1 MKEQPL
7 LGVLRHLPI
16 LLLLVLRIPHLLG
29 KNPFLRVVRLLGL
42 GPNRRREVLP
52 LPAVPPVLKEPPLL
66 EHPAFQGK
74 PHLLAGVPILALLAW
89 PKLALVPRPG
99 MLQPVPPSRNRLP
112 PPANRIPLLPKPAP
126 RQVNRRKRRPN
137 RLPQPSSPLL
147 FPRLPPLNQALLRSR
162 PRRTRLLPGLR
173 KGRFGW

>member
-1 MKEQPL
+1 
-7 LGVLRHLPI
+7 
-16 LLLLVLRIPHLLG
+16 
-29 KNPFLRVVRLLGL
+29 
-42 GPNRRREVLP
+42 
-52 LPAVPPVLKEPPLL
+52 
-66 EHPAFQGK
+66 
-74 PHLLAGVPILALLAW
+74 
-89 PKLALVPRPG
+89 VPRPG

-137 RLPQPSSPLL
+137 RLPQPSSPRL